1 MKQRNLQIAVAA
13 LALGVQLASPA
24 TAGIRQTDLSALHNA
39 VMTGQTA
46 DMTAVIGQNPHL
58 AQAVARAGQDDG
70 VAVLV
75 KGGSGKGNNGVGNGN
90 GGGREN
96 NRGNHHG
103 HGGGHY

>member
-24 TAGIRQTDLSALHNA
+24 TTGIRQTDLSALHNA

-46 DMTAVIGQNPHL
+46 DMTAVIRQRPQL
-58 AQAVARAGQDDG
+58 DQAVERAGQDDG

-75 KGGSGKGNNGVGNGN
+75 KRGSGKGNNGVGNGN
-90 GGGREN
+90 GGGREG

>member
-39 VMTGQTA
+39 VMTGQST

-58 AQAVARAGQDDG
+58 AQAVARVGQDEG

-75 KGGSGKGNNGVGNGN
+75 KGGKGNNGVGNGT

>member
-46 DMTAVIGQNPHL
+46 DMTAVIDQSPHL
-58 AQAVARAGQDDG
+58 AQAVVRVGQDTG

-75 KGGSGKGNNGVGNGN
+75 KGGNGKSNNGVGNGN

-96 NRGNHHG
+96 NRGNHNG